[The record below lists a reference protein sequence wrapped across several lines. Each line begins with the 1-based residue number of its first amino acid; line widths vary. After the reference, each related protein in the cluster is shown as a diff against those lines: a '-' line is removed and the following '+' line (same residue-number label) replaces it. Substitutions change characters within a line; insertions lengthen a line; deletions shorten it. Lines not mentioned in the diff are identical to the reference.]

1 MKIIATRTIDE
12 LGRIILPFE
21 LRKKLGIS
29 SHDKMDVYIDT
40 NGDVVLK
47 KSPSRCV
54 IRKNPCFS

>member
-29 SHDKMDVYIDT
+29 SRDKMDVYINT
-40 NGDVVLK
+40 NGDIVLK
-47 KSPSRCV
+47 KSRSQCV
-54 IRKNPCFS
+54 IHKNLCLN